1 MFWGEGE
8 TTLFE
13 ALMLLCTDAAN
24 GLMLLMLLNQNQ
36 DQLADFSIAFCS
48 SYILTHFQ
56 TITPKSC
63 QKFPIFNKSYH
74 HLPNVAKTC
83 CKLPRFAKICHKL
96 PGFAIS
102 CQDLP

>member
-48 SYILTHFQ
+48 STSMLFMR
-56 TITPKSC
+56 
-63 QKFPIFNKSYH
+63 
-74 HLPNVAKTC
+74 L
-83 CKLPRFAKICHKL
+83 KLHTVRTFRLLVIYNP
-96 PGFAIS
+96 
-102 CQDLP
+102 